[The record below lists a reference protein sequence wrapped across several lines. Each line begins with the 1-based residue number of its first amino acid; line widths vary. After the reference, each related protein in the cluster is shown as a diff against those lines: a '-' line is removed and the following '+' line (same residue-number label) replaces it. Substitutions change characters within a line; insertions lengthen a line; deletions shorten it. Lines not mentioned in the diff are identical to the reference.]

1 MELKGFAVPTDY
13 GAMFRKIGDQRPLR
27 ITRISWL
34 VCFTIPLMVLAILG
48 ASRPARALTEVEA
61 IASGSEPAAQQG
73 EEVEWE
79 GECVEGDEGELEG
92 EVEECEAEAED
103 TSFSPAE
110 DCYLRTARARVV
122 AYPSRNQLRLT
133 LGYTAFE
140 PIRATVEYRAANGQR
155 LGTATRNLGRSGV
168 VRLSKHLG
176 SKEMERLQNAHRFMV
191 TVHLAEAPSDCQ
203 QFETEQLQVVRA
215 SDARITWSE
224 DH

>member
-1 MELKGFAVPTDY
+1 MLRRTVDERNP
-13 GAMFRKIGDQRPLR
+13 R
-27 ITRISWL
+27 ITRIAWL
-34 VCFTIPLMVLAILG
+34 VCFALPLMILAILG
-48 ASRPARALTEVEA
+48 TSRPAHALTEVEA
-61 IASGSEPAAQQG
+61 TAAGSEPAAQLS

-79 GECVEGDEGELEG
+79 GECVEGDDEELEG

-122 AYPSRNQLRLT
+122 AYPSRNRMRLT
-133 LGYTAFE
+133 LGYTTFE
-140 PIRATVEYRAANGQR
+140 PARATVEYRAANGHR

-176 SKEMERLQNAHRFMV
+176 SKEMEGLQNAHRFMV
-191 TVHLAEAPSDCQ
+191 TVHVAEAPSDCQ
-203 QFETEQLQVVRA
+203 RLETEQLQVVRS

-224 DH
+224 DR